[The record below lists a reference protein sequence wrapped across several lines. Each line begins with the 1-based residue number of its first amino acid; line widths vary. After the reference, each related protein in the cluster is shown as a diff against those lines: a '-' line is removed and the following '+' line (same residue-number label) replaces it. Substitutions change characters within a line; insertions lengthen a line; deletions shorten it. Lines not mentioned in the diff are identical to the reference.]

1 MFTSYPRIIYESKF
15 WTHEISTRKNFG
27 PTKYQREKVSALQN
41 THEKNFWTHEIATRK
56 NLGPTKY
63 PREKTQKYP
72 QEKISDPPRHD
83 DTRPMR
89 PAIAQN
95 PHKLAHSILL

>member
-1 MFTSYPRIIYESKF
+1 MRA
-15 WTHEISTRKNFG
+15 NFG
-27 PTKYQREKVSALQN
+27 PTKYQQEKILDPQN
-41 THEKNFWTHEIATRK
+41 TNEKRFLPYKIPTRKTWTHEIATRK